1 MKFVLRISYCVFR
14 NLFLQ
19 PKYAIRD
26 TQYNKLKEGKSLKF
40 CFDHQYL
47 LLSIMEQII
56 AIVCG
61 AMLASSFYLLMR
73 RSLLRFVIGLILL
86 SNGVNL
92 VIFTMGR
99 LTRYQPP
106 VIPKG
111 AKVPPEPFA
120 NPLPQA
126 LILTAIVISFGLL
139 AFTLVLVYRHFAAS
153 RSIESDDI
161 QASEPTE
168 PLEVD
173 EAAKRLP
180 A

>member
-1 MKFVLRISYCVFR
+1 
-14 NLFLQ
+14 
-19 PKYAIRD
+19 
-26 TQYNKLKEGKSLKF
+26 
-40 CFDHQYL
+40 
-47 LLSIMEQII
+47 MEQIT

-61 AMLASSFYLLMR
+61 AMIAASFYLLMR

-86 SNGVNL
+86 SNAVNL

-99 LTRYQPP
+99 LTRAQPP
-106 VIPKG
+106 VIPEG

-139 AFTLVLVYRHFAAS
+139 AFTLVLVYRHFATNLS
-153 RSIESDDI
+153 LESDDVRV
-161 QASEPTE
+161 SEPNE
-168 PLEVD
+168 ALEVD
-173 EAAKRLP
+173 EEARRLP

>member
-1 MKFVLRISYCVFR
+1 
-14 NLFLQ
+14 
-19 PKYAIRD
+19 
-26 TQYNKLKEGKSLKF
+26 
-40 CFDHQYL
+40 
-47 LLSIMEQII
+47 MEQVI

-73 RSLLRFVIGLILL
+73 RSLLRFVIGLILM
-86 SNGVNL
+86 SNAVNL

-99 LTRYQPP
+99 LTRARPP
-106 VIPKG
+106 VIPEG

-139 AFTLVLVYRHFAAS
+139 AFTLVLVYRHFAVS

-161 QASEPTE
+161 RVSEPTE

>member
-1 MKFVLRISYCVFR
+1 
-14 NLFLQ
+14 
-19 PKYAIRD
+19 
-26 TQYNKLKEGKSLKF
+26 
-40 CFDHQYL
+40 
-47 LLSIMEQII
+47 MEQIL
-56 AIVCG
+56 AIVSG
-61 AMLASSFYLLMR
+61 AMLAASFYLLMR

-92 VIFTMGR
+92 AIFTMGR
-99 LTRYQPP
+99 LTRAQPP

-139 AFTLVLVYRHFAAS
+139 AFTLVLVYRYFATS
-153 RSIESDDI
+153 QSIESDDVRV
-161 QASEPTE
+161 SEPAD
-168 PLEVD
+168 PLDVD
-173 EAAKRLP
+173 EEERRLP

>member
-1 MKFVLRISYCVFR
+1 
-14 NLFLQ
+14 
-19 PKYAIRD
+19 
-26 TQYNKLKEGKSLKF
+26 
-40 CFDHQYL
+40 
-47 LLSIMEQII
+47 MELIT
-56 AIVCG
+56 AVVCG
-61 AMLASSFYLLMR
+61 ALIAASFYLLMR

-86 SNGVNL
+86 SNAVNL

-99 LTRYQPP
+99 FTRAQPP

-111 AKVPPEPFA
+111 AKMPPEPFA

-153 RSIESDDI
+153 QTIEADDVR
-161 QASEPTE
+161 ASEPDI
-168 PLEVD
+168 PLDVNE
-173 EAAKRLP
+173 EAKRLP

>member
-1 MKFVLRISYCVFR
+1 
-14 NLFLQ
+14 
-19 PKYAIRD
+19 
-26 TQYNKLKEGKSLKF
+26 
-40 CFDHQYL
+40 
-47 LLSIMEQII
+47 MELVT
-56 AIVCG
+56 AVVCG
-61 AMLASSFYLLMR
+61 ALIAASFYLLMR

-86 SNGVNL
+86 SNAVNL

-99 LTRYQPP
+99 FTRAQPP

-111 AKVPPEPFA
+111 AKIPPEPFA

-153 RSIESDDI
+153 QTIEADDVRT
-161 QASEPTE
+161 SEPDIS
-168 PLEVD
+168 LDVD
-173 EAAKRLP
+173 EEAKRLP